1 MVVFLTRLACEIV
14 VKYFLPAIRIVTTKE
29 LFTKYGKTQVEIA
42 KQLDVTQAAVS
53 KWLNDKVDKKVLE
66 LTNDKQIEAAGI
78 KIAERIVKGS
88 APEEVLRII
97 CDTCNALRHPII
109 CNLHKELYGSE
120 SSCTLCIREN
130 I

>member
-1 MVVFLTRLACEIV
+1 MVFLTSLACEIV

-66 LTNDKQIEAAGI
+66 LTNDKQIKAAGI
-78 KIAERIVKGS
+78 KIAEKIVKGS
-88 APEEVLRII
+88 APEEVLLII

-109 CNLHKELYGSE
+109 CNLHKELYVSE
-120 SSCTLCIREN
+120 SSCNLCI
-130 I
+130 

>member
-1 MVVFLTRLACEIV
+1 MVILTRLACEIV

-66 LTNDKQIEAAGI
+66 LTNDNQIKVAGI
-78 KIAERIVKGS
+78 KIAEKIVKGS
-88 APEEVLRII
+88 ASEEVLRII

-109 CNLHKELYGSE
+109 CNLHKDLYGSE

>member
-1 MVVFLTRLACEIV
+1 MIVLTRLACEIV
-14 VKYFLPAIRIVTTKE
+14 VKYFLPAIRIVTSKE

-66 LTNDKQIEAAGI
+66 LTNDKQIKVAGI
-78 KIAERIVKGS
+78 KIAEKIVKENAS
-88 APEEVLRII
+88 EEVLHII

-109 CNLHKELYGSE
+109 CNLHKELFGSE